1 MSHCYTKL
9 ELEALR
15 EIAASQPDGCL
26 TYQRPVD
33 LETRFYSLTG
43 TTRRHGPLYMAWWRM
58 TNGYYDGVLGVN
70 REPAA

>member
-1 MSHCYTKL
+1 MAYCYTKH

-15 EIAASQPDGCL
+15 EIAMSQPDGCL

-58 TNGYYDGVLGVN
+58 MNGRYDSILGIN
-70 REPAA
+70 PGPAA